1 MPLKAPEGLFRLE
14 ASQPA
19 QMLCVEALL
28 LLLVCVGVPGWLIL
42 FVVADWLYRGSC
54 STDERVAEGWSM
66 TNGCS
71 KSCRRCSTKRF
82 EMAYT
87 LFRLLL
93 AWLWALLVSV
103 VASWLGWW
111 LPVVSSI
118 DEVAEE
124 ERCCWLV
131 EFVSVDPLIL
141 KQIIKILFRNK

>member
-1 MPLKAPEGLFRLE
+1 MPLKGPEGLFRLE

-19 QMLCVEALL
+19 QMLCVDALL
-28 LLLVCVGVPGWLIL
+28 LLLVCVGVPGWLL
-42 FVVADWLYRGSC
+42 FVVTDWLYKGSC
-54 STDERVAEGWSM
+54 STDDRVAEGWSM
-66 TNGCS
+66 TDGCS

-87 LFRLLL
+87 LFRSLL
-93 AWLWALLVSV
+93 AWLLTLMTV
-103 VASWLGWW
+103 VASWFGWW
-111 LPVVSSI
+111 PPVVSSI

-141 KQIIKILFRNK
+141 KTIMVFVFGNK